1 MVVEPA
7 LQDKKAILR
16 NIEKTNPETLALAY
30 DWEDTA
36 QKLVRSQQKL
46 KRCVFSFSC
55 SCGVAPTSTRRIPV
69 RLELEQPDALS
80 IGMVHL
86 HYRTSL
92 CLPCSAFSTQRHSF
106 PDPPE
111 TLLTYATTLAFYLHL
126 RTLPKYTSQPLLL
139 RAHPIFS
146 RLLQLKQALSTLEE
160 LDFDLSS
167 DSDVDS
173 EGDSED
179 DDYEDMNLDIE
190 EDMAALKRLQEE
202 EEDEEDETTTG
213 YGGMER
219 VLRLN
224 AGAGGKGK
232 KGKGKGS
239 PTKVDL
245 NELARLLEEA
255 EQGLPDRLRPN
266 PQVKTKVKVNK
277 QSDADVAE
285 PPAKKRKTSKT
296 KATPA
301 PTFDLVEP
309 EFVSSRPSSSKSNS
323 TSTINDS
330 YGDQTALT
338 STDIA
343 DKSARRHTLRFH
355 TSKIESSAARR
366 SGARAALGGDDDVPY
381 RERRKEKDIKERKER
396 EKREAGGKLG
406 MGGDDLDDEEPETTE
421 KKSKARGADEGN
433 DGEGDTDMLDGE
445 GYYELVSK
453 ARKDKKEKKKKE
465 HDEEKFAS
473 RYAFHP
479 FSQFPKL
486 HV

>member
-1 MVVEPA
+1 M
-7 LQDKKAILR
+7 
-16 NIEKTNPETLALAY
+16 
-30 DWEDTA
+30 
-36 QKLVRSQQKL
+36 
-46 KRCVFSFSC
+46 
-55 SCGVAPTSTRRIPV
+55 
-69 RLELEQPDALS
+69 
-80 IGMVHL
+80 
-86 HYRTSL
+86 
-92 CLPCSAFSTQRHSF
+92 
-106 PDPPE
+106 
-111 TLLTYATTLAFYLHL
+111 
-126 RTLPKYTSQPLLL
+126 
-139 RAHPIFS
+139 
-146 RLLQLKQALSTLEE
+146 EE

-173 EGDSED
+173 EEGDSED

-190 EDMAALKRLQEE
+190 EDMAALKRLQDE
-202 EEDEEDETTTG
+202 EEDEEEESTTG

-232 KGKGKGS
+232 KAKGKGS
-239 PTKVDL
+239 STKVDF

-277 QSDADVAE
+277 QSDVDVAE

-323 TSTINDS
+323 TLTINDS

-396 EKREAGGKLG
+396 EKRKAGGKLG
-406 MGGDDLDDEEPETTE
+406 MGGDDLDDEEPETKE
-421 KKSKARGADEGN
+421 KKSRARGADEEN

-473 RYAFHP
+473 RYVFYPVLKPCENLCLMVTFFLIDPTSTSSLLMNQVPDPSPALSSRTVASHHTVPNPCAIRVSRSARDTTRRRRSLRHNGRCTRAGSGTRASMRASNRVSPRLSRVCGLESDLFCWCVDGRCPCLCCNRLPAGLHSLCQGNLSCSVTIIP
-479 FSQFPKL
+479 GVFGKKTAKIFSMSRMRF
-486 HV
+486 